1 MCRQHLES
9 EIPSP
14 REGGGNHYIAAIW
27 LNNRIKVLRRK
38 NNDGQHQPD
47 FFSLC
52 RLEKTTLTSDPMNHQ
67 NRSPLLP
74 ICFCFAWIIAL
85 SGCTTLKKSDEPV
98 VDVNTTEPVIAPEE
112 TQLGAK
118 LREHTDDYGNLWDD
132 ITDGYGLPQVSD
144 AKVDKNLRWLS
155 NNQRYLDRV
164 TAQSKPYLYYVAN
177 ELRENGI
184 PMELALLPIVESAY
198 DPFASSPSKALGIW
212 QFVPQTGR
220 NFGLKQNHWYDG
232 RRDVVAST
240 DAAVRYLKR
249 LNTMFDGDWLLTIA
263 AYNAG
268 EGTVRRAIDK
278 NRKQGK
284 GTDFWSLPLSQQT
297 QSYVPQLLAL
307 SKVVADPAKY
317 ELELAEIPNNP
328 YFTAVN
334 VSSAVDL
341 AQAARMAEIDPKELR
356 NLNAGYSKWTTDPT
370 GPHQLFVPVADAA
383 QFTLNLDKLPKI
395 APVQMAGDYKV
406 KPGDTLGGIAKRFG
420 TNVAAIQS
428 VNNLKSAQLKVGQ
441 SLSIPGQAPLNST
454 YAIQAEQDLA
464 QRHQKNTGTYYTIES
479 GDSFWTIAK
488 KHNTT
493 VKNLLKWNELP
504 ANATIKPGQKLLVV
518 NKTASQKE
526 DNKITY
532 QIKNGDTL
540 HKIATRFDVSKKDI
554 LNWNKVKDESYIHPG
569 QELTIYLT
577 AQN

>member
-1 MCRQHLES
+1 MNYLAR
-9 EIPSP
+9 PS
-14 REGGGNHYIAAIW
+14 R
-27 LNNRIKVLRRK
+27 
-38 NNDGQHQPD
+38 
-47 FFSLC
+47 
-52 RLEKTTLTSDPMNHQ
+52 
-67 NRSPLLP
+67 LP
-74 ICFCFAWIIAL
+74 ICLCLTWIIAIT
-85 SGCTTLKKSDEPV
+85 GCSTLKKEEPR
-98 VDVNTTEPVIAPEE
+98 VDASTTQPASPPIDPQSSAQVQEV
-112 TQLGAK
+112 TSSQ
-118 LREHTDDYGNLWDD
+118 GNLWDE
-132 ITDGYGLPQVSD
+132 IIDGYGLSQVSD

-164 TAQSKPYLYYVAN
+164 TQQSKPYLYHVAN
-177 ELRENGI
+177 ELRANGI
-184 PMELALLPIVESAY
+184 PLELALLPIVESAY
-198 DPFASSPSKALGIW
+198 DPFATSPSKALGIW

-249 LNTMFDGDWLLTIA
+249 LNAMFDGDWLLTIA

-278 NRKQGK
+278 NRKQGR

-307 SKVVADPAKY
+307 SKVIADPAKY
-317 ELELAEIPNNP
+317 ELELSAIPNNP

-334 VSSAVDL
+334 VSSAIDL

-383 QFTLNLDKLPKI
+383 QFTLNLDKLPKLT
-395 APVQMAGDYKV
+395 PVKVSGDYKV
-406 KPGDTLGGIAKRFG
+406 KSGDTLGSIAKRFG
-420 TNVAAIQS
+420 TSVSAIQS
-428 VNNLKSAQLKVGQ
+428 ANNLKSSQLKVGQ
-441 SLSIPGQAPLNST
+441 NLSIPGQAPLNSP
-454 YAIQAEQDLA
+454 YAIQAEQEIA
-464 QRHQKNTGTYYTIES
+464 QRQQKNTGTYYTIKS

-488 KHNTT
+488 KHGTS
-493 VKNLLKWNELP
+493 VKNLLKWNNLP
-504 ANATIKPGQKLLVV
+504 ANAALKPGQKLLVV
-518 NKTASQKE
+518 DKASTKPE

-532 QIKNGDTL
+532 QIKSGDTL
-540 HKIATRFDVSKKDI
+540 HKIASQFDVSKTDI
-554 LNWNKVKDESYIHPG
+554 LSWNKVKDESYIHPG

-577 AQN
+577 AKN